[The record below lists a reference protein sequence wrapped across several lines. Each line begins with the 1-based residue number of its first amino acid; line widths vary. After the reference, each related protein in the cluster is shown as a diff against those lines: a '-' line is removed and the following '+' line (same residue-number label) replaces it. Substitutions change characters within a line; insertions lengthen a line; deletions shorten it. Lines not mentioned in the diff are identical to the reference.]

1 MNLTNGREAELAKIV
16 ESGEGLAALQG
27 HVKEIIEGPAFKGSP
42 RCVHFLTYIIDQA
55 IAGHFDTLKERNLG
69 TQLFGRSS
77 TYDTSDDAIVRV
89 TASDVRKRLLQHY
102 GSGEATHE
110 FRISLP
116 LGSYIPE
123 IIRELPSRPNDTD
136 AKKVHRDTTTASL
149 DSDSRHLELVSSA
162 APAQV
167 SVATNAPAHEAKR
180 SKVPSKRRLLSFAN
194 LIALVNL
201 VLFGILLYGL
211 VWMRSSR
218 SEAAT
223 TSLPVAPTS
232 GLPWTVLFSSQHPTH
247 VIASDPG
254 IVAIQALTGSRIS
267 VSDYANRNY
276 IPEHNTLT
284 PEVKRICL
292 EMLSGASVPIVD
304 TQTTLDIAKLAQSRS
319 SEMDVQA
326 ARSIQF
332 SKLKTDDNFIF
343 FGSPL
348 SDPWFLLFDDQL
360 DFRIDVDKKS
370 GAEIIRNV
378 RPAPNEQ
385 PLYIPTGK
393 GGETG
398 TSYAVIALV
407 QNPDQNGQV
416 LLLAGLSSEATLAA
430 GKISTDLPRLSTAM
444 RKCGI
449 SSSSPVKHFELLLS
463 VKTMASSPSEFD
475 VVACHI
481 LQELSAR

>member
-1 MNLTNGREAELAKIV
+1 MNLTNGREAEIAKIV
-16 ESGEGLAALQG
+16 ESGEGLAALLE

-42 RCVHFLTYIIDQA
+42 RCVHFLTYIVDQA
-55 IAGHFDTLKERNLG
+55 LAGHFDSLKERNLG

-123 IIRELPSRPNDTD
+123 IIHELPSGPNNID
-136 AKKVHRDTTTASL
+136 AKTVHRDTATAPP
-149 DSDSRHLELVSSA
+149 DSESRYLELVSFA
-162 APAQV
+162 APARAP
-167 SVATNAPAHEAKR
+167 VAIGSSAHEGER
-180 SKVPSKRRLLSFAN
+180 SKGPSKRRSVPFAN
-194 LIALVNL
+194 LLAVMNL
-201 VLFGILLYGL
+201 VLFGILLCCL

-218 SEAAT
+218 SEAAAA
-223 TSLPVAPTS
+223 SLPVAPTS
-232 GLPWTVLFSSQHPTH
+232 VLPWTALFSSQHPTH
-247 VIASDPG
+247 VITSDPG

-319 SEMDVQA
+319 GEMDVQA
-326 ARSIQF
+326 ARYIQF
-332 SKLKTDDNFIF
+332 SNLKTDDNFIF
-343 FGSPL
+343 LGSPL
-348 SDPWFLLFDDQL
+348 SDPWFSLFDDQL
-360 DFRIDVDKKS
+360 DFRIDVDKSS
-370 GAEIIRNV
+370 GAEIVRNV

-385 PLYIPTGK
+385 TLYVPTAR
-393 GGETG
+393 GGDTG
-398 TSYAVIALV
+398 ISYAVIALV

-416 LLLAGLSSEATLAA
+416 LLLAGLNSEATLAA
-430 GKISTDLPRLSTAM
+430 GKISTDLPRLSATL
-444 RKCGI
+444 RKCGV
-449 SSSSPVKHFELLLS
+449 SSSSPLKHFELLLS

-481 LQELSAR
+481 LQEISAR